1 MSEASDV
8 SGVPAKDEAAL
19 EDFRARF
26 AACIARPRPVFE
38 TARLQLR
45 PYRLD
50 DASQLQR
57 LAGDRRVAATTATIP
72 HPYPDGAAE
81 AWIAPHDEQWS
92 NGSRINCAIET
103 REGDYVGGVG
113 LVFERDH
120 ARAELGYWIAVPAWG
135 KGYATE
141 ASEVLCDFGFTRLG
155 LHKIEAR
162 YLATNTAS
170 GRVMAKLGMQREAV
184 LRQHVVKWNE
194 RHDLV
199 VCGILAAEWHAHGR
213 PRGDYSLRDVL
224 TPPRPA

>member
-1 MSEASDV
+1 MNER
-8 SGVPAKDEAAL
+8 PAKDEAAL
-19 EDFRARF
+19 DDFRARF
-26 AACIARPRPVFE
+26 AASIARPRPVFE
-38 TARLQLR
+38 TARLRLR

-81 AWIAPHDEQWS
+81 AWIAPHDENWS
-92 NGSRINCAIET
+92 SGSRINCAIET
-103 REGDYVGGVG
+103 RDGEYVGGVG
-113 LVFERDH
+113 LVFEAEH

-141 ASEVLCDFGFTRLG
+141 ASEALCDYGFTTLG
-155 LHKIEAR
+155 LHRIEAR

-170 GRVMAKLGMQREAV
+170 GGVMAKLGMQREAV

-199 VCGILAAEWHAHGR
+199 VCGILAPEWRTRSR
-213 PRGDYSLRDVL
+213 PRGFYSILETGEPL
-224 TPPRPA
+224 GPA